1 MAVLA
6 KNEQGL
12 VGYCSSCPTGLPLG
26 VLEHVNVLGDSP
38 DLKVV
43 ALHFVMQLKEPEGVP
58 AGAPRLEVCK
68 DILGCDL
75 GI

>member
-26 VLEHVNVLGDSP
+26 VLEHVNVLGDSL
-38 DLKVV
+38 DLEVL
-43 ALHFVMQLKEPEGVP
+43 ALHFVMQSQ
-58 AGAPRLEVCK
+58 
-68 DILGCDL
+68 
-75 GI
+75 